1 MRHLLVIAACLSVS
15 GCDAFYTP
23 RFDIREMQAWRLC
36 PTPTG
41 KVEAHLPTD
50 ANHCGGCGNAC
61 GDGVTCVEGECNYS
75 TRIHCGGSGR
85 TCVGF
90 EGGVDVD
97 CVYVGDAD
105 FDPALGPVVRGYAC
119 APVASLPMEPLED
132 PITPP
137 IVEPVDLV
145 VGDPPLEPD
154 WILVPGRSTNCRDRV
169 DQSCYFTEVEV
180 RDVCGESCTAH
191 IEHDF
196 ELMTTEMSR
205 AMYRDLVLKC
215 ACEGNEPP
223 LCVELCLDDA
233 EAEARPITGLS
244 WCEAY
249 EACQKVGGRLPTLI
263 ERARVEAM
271 VDVDRGL
278 FTRPDVCGEWVAEV
292 GTAPMVAECYDLPE
306 TLELDR
312 VDGLEGA
319 VPIGTEVLPIARQ
332 FHHLFGN
339 ADEWLA
345 DRLDGATCA
354 QITSSQPWGIP
365 ESIEARRG
373 PRMARGRSL
382 FSPAGETGDR
392 TIALDPGARAEE
404 LGVRCART
412 SIDTAPTPTP
422 YLWPVRAN
430 AHATCRGEVIGHRAI
445 RDAIGDRVYRASQIC
460 VDWTAPTTDPT
471 ARLIEELLRSALAG
485 EPVGLARHPL
495 TYEGQPVE
503 VGQARFA
510 ADEQWWLGPP
520 ASSPGDTLLIGLPSP
535 MLTVVWDREYDDLG
549 AACSGLMEVDTPSSR
564 TDGRQVIGQLLRI
577 DEQALS
583 QIVGPGR
590 RSQLRAF
597 ACQHLDCAEGFE
609 GACEDACEVWH
620 LPIAVEFQRLEAVDR
635 ADLCGAAP
643 GD

>member
-97 CVYVGDAD
+97 CVFVGDAD

-119 APVASLPMEPLED
+119 APVASLPMEPVEA

-169 DQSCYFTEVEV
+169 DRSCYFTEVEV

-205 AMYRDLVLKC
+205 AMYRDLVLQC
-215 ACEGNEPP
+215 ACEGSEPP

-244 WCEAY
+244 WCHAY
-249 EACQKVGGRLPTLI
+249 EACQAVGGRLPTLI

-319 VPIGTEVLPIARQ
+319 VPIGTEVLPMARY
-332 FHHLFGN
+332 FFHLFGN

-345 DRLDGATCA
+345 DPLDGATCA

-365 ESIEARRG
+365 DDVDVSVG
-373 PRMARGRSL
+373 PRLSRGRSL

-392 TIALDPGARAEE
+392 TIALDPGAQAAE

-412 SIDTAPTPTP
+412 SVDTAPTPTP
-422 YLWPVRAN
+422 YS
-430 AHATCRGEVIGHRAI
+430 ATVPARDYARCRTATAGDRSV
-445 RDAIGDRVYRASQIC
+445 RDAVGDRVYQARRTC
-460 VDWTAPTTDPT
+460 VDWRVTPTGGVG
-471 ARLIEELLRSALAG
+471 AAIEDLLAQALAG
-485 EPVGLARHPL
+485 DLTGLARHPV
-495 TYEGQPVE
+495 TYEGRPVE

-510 ADEQWWLGPP
+510 VDEQWWIDEP
-520 ASSPGDTLLIGLPSP
+520 ASAPGESMTIGLPAP
-535 MLTVVWDREYDDLG
+535 TLTVVWDGEYNDFG
-549 AACSGLMEVDTPSSR
+549 PACSTYMEVDTPSSR

-577 DEQALS
+577 DEHALS

-590 RSQLRAF
+590 QAEVRRF
-597 ACQHLDCAEGFE
+597 ASQHLDCAEGTD
-609 GACEDACEVWH
+609 GACDAWH
-620 LPIAVEFQRLEAVDR
+620 LPIVVEFRRLEAVDR
-635 ADLCGAAP
+635 ANLCGAP